1 MSFKKYIN
9 DPGFEV
15 PENKILVIPN
25 KLKGNARY
33 DEIIEPLKGN
43 PKREWFNSHFYYC
56 LPLNIGNQQGF
67 IIKSLRDFDVYWDG
81 RENESQDIHI
91 NFLNDDNKD
100 DQHFKGGFSQG
111 ILTIQNFFNL
121 KTPPGISLMTIQPP
135 NMYIPGTVA
144 MTGIIETDQIRRDF
158 SFNLKITVPNMVIKV
173 RKGDPVGAFIPVQ
186 RRFIDNFEID
196 LVSNYFNDEII
207 NNEHLEE
214 QKLNEEREGPDK
226 DKPHKSGRRYF
237 NGIHTDGTKYPD
249 HQKKLI

>member
-1 MSFKKYIN
+1 
-9 DPGFEV
+9 
-15 PENKILVIPN
+15 
-25 KLKGNARY
+25 
-33 DEIIEPLKGN
+33 
-43 PKREWFNSHFYYC
+43 
-56 LPLNIGNQQGF
+56 
-67 IIKSLRDFDVYWDG
+67 
-81 RENESQDIHI
+81 
-91 NFLNDDNKD
+91 
-100 DQHFKGGFSQG
+100 
-111 ILTIQNFFNL
+111 
-121 KTPPGISLMTIQPP
+121 
-135 NMYIPGTVA
+135 
-144 MTGIIETDQIRRDF
+144 
-158 SFNLKITVPNMVIKV
+158 MVIKV